1 MIKHRSHPEAR
12 DAEGAVLNLLDIT
25 RYRLELLI
33 VLIIELLRAGLID
46 LKEILLW
53 GLGTRENLITFHV
66 HFLIERIVFE
76 FKGTVKCLLFLIY
89 FAFSIL
95 KVGVRGIK

>member
-1 MIKHRSHPEAR
+1 MIKHRSHPEAW

-33 VLIIELLRAGLID
+33 VLIIELLRTSLID

-66 HFLIERIVFE
+66 HLLVERIVFE
-76 FKGTVKCLLFLIY
+76 FKGTVKCLLFLVN

-95 KVGVRGIK
+95 